1 MSNEALRLR
10 EIINKIKDHNLLKDR
25 SCKNIRETIEDL
37 GPTFIKMGQI
47 LSARDDLV
55 SKELSDELKR
65 LRCSVKPMDYDE
77 VLDILNAEY
86 NGNYQ
91 EIFAEIEEIPL
102 GSASIA
108 QTHRAK
114 LKTGEDVV
122 LKIQRKNIYQMMMM
136 DTRLLKKAISILQ
149 LDKVVG
155 NIVDLKE
162 IVDEVYSSAKEE
174 MNFMVEAEHIEEFEN
189 YNKNVM
195 YIRPLKVYKKYST
208 PYILVME
215 CVGGCFI
222 NEKSK
227 LDRLGYNMNEIA
239 LKLADNYIK
248 QAIDDGFF
256 HADPHADNIKII
268 DGKIAYLDFG
278 MMGRLSS
285 KNKNLLNK
293 CIVAIIKN
301 DIVEV
306 AHILSLLNVNDSN
319 IDYMKLKM
327 YAGRNLTK
335 QDNKTKKNVCIVAD
349 TMAKQYFGDENPIGE
364 QITYAGSDGNLY
376 NFTIVGIYEYN
387 AALFGKVDTSV
398 PEKDRSTTMFIPIQ
412 TCFKLMGKDQSG
424 YTNFNLM
431 VNSLADI
438 DQATTDVTNFFEEKY
453 ANNENFHVTTYNM
466 ASDMGMINTVIN
478 VITIAVSGI
487 ALISLI
493 VGGVGVMN
501 IMLVSITER
510 TREIGV
516 RMALGAKRSTIR
528 MQFVI
533 EAIVLCIFGG
543 MIGIL
548 IGVLNGFVLGKAA
561 EFVIQNMYS
570 EYSSYI
576 IMSVRPSLSA
586 IVLSLFFSMLTG
598 VFFGYYPANKAAK
611 MEVIDALRYE

>member
-1 MSNEALRLR
+1 MFLENIKEAITSIFSNKMRSILTMLG
-10 EIINKIKDHNLLKDR
+10 IIIGI
-25 SCKNIRETIEDL
+25 SAVITITTIGNSIQTTLTSTLNSLGGNTVQAYVDARYPEDDADWDTWEYPEMKTSDFVTQEMIDELVEKYPDEFDGIAASEFL
-37 GPTFIKMGQI
+37 GNGQI
-47 LSARDDLV
+47 RQDKNTYANV
-55 SKELSDELKR
+55 SVQGTTS
-65 LRCSVKPMDYDE
+65 
-77 VLDILNAEY
+77 EY
-86 NGNYQ
+86 
-91 EIFAEIEEIPL
+91 
-102 GSASIA
+102 
-108 QTHRAK
+108 
-114 LKTGEDVV
+114 
-122 LKIQRKNIYQMMMM
+122 
-136 DTRLLKKAISILQ
+136 
-149 LDKVVG
+149 
-155 NIVDLKE
+155 
-162 IVDEVYSSAKEE
+162 
-174 MNFMVEAEHIEEFEN
+174 
-189 YNKNVM
+189 
-195 YIRPLKVYKKYST
+195 
-208 PYILVME
+208 
-215 CVGGCFI
+215 
-222 NEKSK
+222 
-227 LDRLGYNMNEIA
+227 
-239 LKLADNYIK
+239 
-248 QAIDDGFF
+248 
-256 HADPHADNIKII
+256 
-268 DGKIAYLDFG
+268 
-278 MMGRLSS
+278 
-285 KNKNLLNK
+285 
-293 CIVAIIKN
+293 
-301 DIVEV
+301 
-306 AHILSLLNVNDSN
+306 

-349 TMAKQYFGDENPIGE
+349 TMAKQYFGDHGLCGYALVQDLIWSEIQPYE
-364 QITYAGSDGNLY
+364 DAGSDGNLY

-398 PEKDRSTTMFIPIQ
+398 PEKDRYTTMFIPIQ

-453 ANNENFHVTTYNM
+453 ANNKNFHVTTYNM

-548 IGVLNGFVLGKAA
+548 IGVFNGFVLGKAA

>member
-1 MSNEALRLR
+1 MKSTGVDMEGLNMEIPKIHEGEYRFCLIMWEHEPIAAAQLTKLCQEQLGWKRTTTYTVIKRLGERGVLKNEDGIVTA
-10 EIINKIKDHNLLKDR
+10 
-25 SCKNIRETIEDL
+25 
-37 GPTFIKMGQI
+37 
-47 LSARDDLV
+47 LV
-55 SKELSDELKR
+55 SKDEAQACEIDELVEKYPDEFDGIAASEFLGNGQIR
-65 LRCSVKPMDYDE
+65 QDKNTYANVSVQGTTS
-77 VLDILNAEY
+77 EY
-86 NGNYQ
+86 
-91 EIFAEIEEIPL
+91 
-102 GSASIA
+102 
-108 QTHRAK
+108 
-114 LKTGEDVV
+114 
-122 LKIQRKNIYQMMMM
+122 
-136 DTRLLKKAISILQ
+136 
-149 LDKVVG
+149 
-155 NIVDLKE
+155 
-162 IVDEVYSSAKEE
+162 
-174 MNFMVEAEHIEEFEN
+174 
-189 YNKNVM
+189 
-195 YIRPLKVYKKYST
+195 
-208 PYILVME
+208 
-215 CVGGCFI
+215 
-222 NEKSK
+222 
-227 LDRLGYNMNEIA
+227 
-239 LKLADNYIK
+239 
-248 QAIDDGFF
+248 
-256 HADPHADNIKII
+256 
-268 DGKIAYLDFG
+268 
-278 MMGRLSS
+278 
-285 KNKNLLNK
+285 
-293 CIVAIIKN
+293 
-301 DIVEV
+301 
-306 AHILSLLNVNDSN
+306 

-453 ANNENFHVTTYNM
+453 ANNKNFHVTTYNM

-548 IGVLNGFVLGKAA
+548 IGVFNGFVLGKAA

>member
-1 MSNEALRLR
+1 MFLENIKEAITSIFSNKMRSILTMLG
-10 EIINKIKDHNLLKDR
+10 IIIGI
-25 SCKNIRETIEDL
+25 SAVITITTIGNSIQTTLTSTLNSLGGNTVQAYVDARYPEDDADWDTWEYPEMKTSDFVTQEMIDELVEKYPDEFDGIAASEYL
-37 GPTFIKMGQI
+37 GNGQI
-47 LSARDDLV
+47 RQDKNTYANV
-55 SKELSDELKR
+55 SVQGTTSE
-65 LRCSVKPMDYDE
+65 
-77 VLDILNAEY
+77 
-86 NGNYQ
+86 
-91 EIFAEIEEIPL
+91 
-102 GSASIA
+102 
-108 QTHRAK
+108 
-114 LKTGEDVV
+114 
-122 LKIQRKNIYQMMMM
+122 
-136 DTRLLKKAISILQ
+136 
-149 LDKVVG
+149 
-155 NIVDLKE
+155 
-162 IVDEVYSSAKEE
+162 
-174 MNFMVEAEHIEEFEN
+174 
-189 YNKNVM
+189 
-195 YIRPLKVYKKYST
+195 
-208 PYILVME
+208 
-215 CVGGCFI
+215 
-222 NEKSK
+222 
-227 LDRLGYNMNEIA
+227 
-239 LKLADNYIK
+239 
-248 QAIDDGFF
+248 
-256 HADPHADNIKII
+256 
-268 DGKIAYLDFG
+268 
-278 MMGRLSS
+278 
-285 KNKNLLNK
+285 
-293 CIVAIIKN
+293 
-301 DIVEV
+301 
-306 AHILSLLNVNDSN
+306 
-319 IDYMKLKM
+319 YMKLKM

-453 ANNENFHVTTYNM
+453 ANNKNFHVTTYNM

-543 MIGIL
+543 IIGIL
-548 IGVLNGFVLGKAA
+548 IGVFNGFVLGKAA

>member
-1 MSNEALRLR
+1 MY
-10 EIINKIKDHNLLKDR
+10 
-25 SCKNIRETIEDL
+25 
-37 GPTFIKMGQI
+37 
-47 LSARDDLV
+47 
-55 SKELSDELKR
+55 KR
-65 LRCSVKPMDYDE
+65 
-77 VLDILNAEY
+77 
-86 NGNYQ
+86 Q
-91 EIFAEIEEIPL
+91 
-102 GSASIA
+102 
-108 QTHRAK
+108 
-114 LKTGEDVV
+114 
-122 LKIQRKNIYQMMMM
+122 
-136 DTRLLKKAISILQ
+136 
-149 LDKVVG
+149 
-155 NIVDLKE
+155 
-162 IVDEVYSSAKEE
+162 
-174 MNFMVEAEHIEEFEN
+174 
-189 YNKNVM
+189 
-195 YIRPLKVYKKYST
+195 
-208 PYILVME
+208 
-215 CVGGCFI
+215 
-222 NEKSK
+222 
-227 LDRLGYNMNEIA
+227 
-239 LKLADNYIK
+239 
-248 QAIDDGFF
+248 
-256 HADPHADNIKII
+256 
-268 DGKIAYLDFG
+268 
-278 MMGRLSS
+278 
-285 KNKNLLNK
+285 
-293 CIVAIIKN
+293 
-301 DIVEV
+301 
-306 AHILSLLNVNDSN
+306 
-319 IDYMKLKM
+319 
-327 YAGRNLTK
+327 
-335 QDNKTKKNVCIVAD
+335 
-349 TMAKQYFGDENPIGE
+349 
-364 QITYAGSDGNLY
+364 
-376 NFTIVGIYEYN
+376 YEYN

-453 ANNENFHVTTYNM
+453 ANNKNFHVTTYNM

-548 IGVLNGFVLGKAA
+548 IGVFNGFVLGKAA

>member
-1 MSNEALRLR
+1 MFLENIKEAITSIFSNKMRSILTMLG
-10 EIINKIKDHNLLKDR
+10 IIIGI
-25 SCKNIRETIEDL
+25 SAVITITTIGNSIQTTLTSTLNSLGGNTVQAYVDARYPEDDADWDTWEYPDMKASDYVTQEMIDELMEKYPDEFDGIAASEFL
-37 GPTFIKMGQI
+37 GNGQI
-47 LSARDDLV
+47 RQDKNTYANV
-55 SKELSDELKR
+55 SVQGTTS
-65 LRCSVKPMDYDE
+65 
-77 VLDILNAEY
+77 EY
-86 NGNYQ
+86 
-91 EIFAEIEEIPL
+91 
-102 GSASIA
+102 
-108 QTHRAK
+108 
-114 LKTGEDVV
+114 
-122 LKIQRKNIYQMMMM
+122 
-136 DTRLLKKAISILQ
+136 
-149 LDKVVG
+149 
-155 NIVDLKE
+155 
-162 IVDEVYSSAKEE
+162 
-174 MNFMVEAEHIEEFEN
+174 
-189 YNKNVM
+189 
-195 YIRPLKVYKKYST
+195 
-208 PYILVME
+208 
-215 CVGGCFI
+215 
-222 NEKSK
+222 
-227 LDRLGYNMNEIA
+227 
-239 LKLADNYIK
+239 
-248 QAIDDGFF
+248 
-256 HADPHADNIKII
+256 
-268 DGKIAYLDFG
+268 
-278 MMGRLSS
+278 
-285 KNKNLLNK
+285 
-293 CIVAIIKN
+293 
-301 DIVEV
+301 
-306 AHILSLLNVNDSN
+306 

-453 ANNENFHVTTYNM
+453 ANNKNFHVSTYNM
-466 ASDMGMINTVIN
+466 ASSMGMINIVIN
-478 VITIAVSGI
+478 VVTIAVSGI

-528 MQFVI
+528 MQFVM

-548 IGVLNGFVLGKAA
+548 IGVFNGFVLGKVA

-570 EYSSYI
+570 EYSRYI
-576 IMSVRPSLSA
+576 IMSVRPSVSA

>member
-1 MSNEALRLR
+1 MKTKGKSIFFICLAMIVSGVILFSVIYSGQMVSAAQRVETYKDNGEDESEMTQESIQSQEKTVGEQAEYMEELEEEQNIAHSEILEVMGVRNALAVKMNTIERALQTMTLTKSPQKMFAAYYADGTFNGQESVLYLNQEVVWCLEPSELVGNVGKGITYALADPGDAAQWLQNR
-10 EIINKIKDHNLLKDR
+10 YGWSWNKINNL
-25 SCKNIRETIEDL
+25 
-37 GPTFIKMGQI
+37 
-47 LSARDDLV
+47 
-55 SKELSDELKR
+55 
-65 LRCSVKPMDYDE
+65 
-77 VLDILNAEY
+77 
-86 NGNYQ
+86 
-91 EIFAEIEEIPL
+91 
-102 GSASIA
+102 
-108 QTHRAK
+108 AK
-114 LKTGEDVV
+114 AV
-122 LKIQRKNIYQMMMM
+122 
-136 DTRLLKKAISILQ
+136 
-149 LDKVVG
+149 
-155 NIVDLKE
+155 
-162 IVDEVYSSAKEE
+162 
-174 MNFMVEAEHIEEFEN
+174 
-189 YNKNVM
+189 
-195 YIRPLKVYKKYST
+195 
-208 PYILVME
+208 
-215 CVGGCFI
+215 CF
-222 NEKSK
+222 
-227 LDRLGYNMNEIA
+227 
-239 LKLADNYIK
+239 
-248 QAIDDGFF
+248 
-256 HADPHADNIKII
+256 
-268 DGKIAYLDFG
+268 
-278 MMGRLSS
+278 
-285 KNKNLLNK
+285 
-293 CIVAIIKN
+293 
-301 DIVEV
+301 
-306 AHILSLLNVNDSN
+306 
-319 IDYMKLKM
+319 
-327 YAGRNLTK
+327 
-335 QDNKTKKNVCIVAD
+335 
-349 TMAKQYFGDENPIGE
+349 AKQYFGDENPIGE
-364 QITYAGSDGNLY
+364 QITYADSDGNLY

-398 PEKDRSTTMFIPIQ
+398 PEKDRYTTMFIPIQ

-548 IGVLNGFVLGKAA
+548 IGVFNGFVLGKAA

-586 IVLSLFFSMLTG
+586 IVLSSMLTG

>member
-1 MSNEALRLR
+1 MFLENIKEAITSIFSNKMRSVLTMLG
-10 EIINKIKDHNLLKDR
+10 IIIGI
-25 SCKNIRETIEDL
+25 SAVITITTIGNSIQTTLTSTLNSLGGNTVQAYVDARYPEDDADWDTWEYPEMKTSDFVTQEMIDELVEKYPDEFDGIAASEYL
-37 GPTFIKMGQI
+37 GNGQI
-47 LSARDDLV
+47 RQDKNTYANV
-55 SKELSDELKR
+55 SVQGTTS
-65 LRCSVKPMDYDE
+65 
-77 VLDILNAEY
+77 EY
-86 NGNYQ
+86 
-91 EIFAEIEEIPL
+91 
-102 GSASIA
+102 
-108 QTHRAK
+108 
-114 LKTGEDVV
+114 
-122 LKIQRKNIYQMMMM
+122 
-136 DTRLLKKAISILQ
+136 
-149 LDKVVG
+149 
-155 NIVDLKE
+155 
-162 IVDEVYSSAKEE
+162 
-174 MNFMVEAEHIEEFEN
+174 
-189 YNKNVM
+189 
-195 YIRPLKVYKKYST
+195 
-208 PYILVME
+208 
-215 CVGGCFI
+215 
-222 NEKSK
+222 
-227 LDRLGYNMNEIA
+227 
-239 LKLADNYIK
+239 
-248 QAIDDGFF
+248 
-256 HADPHADNIKII
+256 
-268 DGKIAYLDFG
+268 
-278 MMGRLSS
+278 
-285 KNKNLLNK
+285 
-293 CIVAIIKN
+293 
-301 DIVEV
+301 
-306 AHILSLLNVNDSN
+306 

-335 QDNKTKKNVCIVAD
+335 QDNKTKNVCIVAD

-548 IGVLNGFVLGKAA
+548 IGVFNGFVLGKAA